1 MITTTNRHLTPAAA
15 LIVYDSIITID
26 QVIILFRNKF
36 TGATLLFLLS
46 RVLGILSA
54 VTQSLPGSPTVSDFL
69 IALYRHQAY
78 GFTDVRE
85 LQLLYLKGPDASE
98 QL

>member
-1 MITTTNRHLTPAAA
+1 MITTTNRHLVISAAA

-26 QVIILFRNKF
+26 QVTILFRNKF

-54 VTQSLPGSPTVSDFL
+54 VTQSLPGSPNVSNDR
-69 IALYRHQAY
+69 IALPRHQAH
-78 GFTDVRE
+78 GRTDVRE
-85 LQLLYLKGPDASE
+85 LQL
-98 QL
+98 